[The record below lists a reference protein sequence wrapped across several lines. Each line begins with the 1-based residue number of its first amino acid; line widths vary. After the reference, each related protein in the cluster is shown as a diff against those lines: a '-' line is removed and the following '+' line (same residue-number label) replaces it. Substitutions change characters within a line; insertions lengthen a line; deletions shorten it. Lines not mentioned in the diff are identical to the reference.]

1 MVFDYCSQNAFF
13 GKGDCALLDFASTD
27 FQDFLIFPNF
37 LGSSFLWFWAIHEA
51 TYMKF
56 FLIGYQVSFC
66 DSVGR
71 DIEIA
76 VYLE

>member
-1 MVFDYCSQNAFF
+1 MVLDYCSQNAFF

-56 FLIGYQVSFC
+56 FLLDIRFH
-66 DSVGR
+66 SVTLLA
-71 DIEIA
+71 ET
-76 VYLE
+76 LK